1 VVGTGSCCEFA
12 LGGEFGVSDLDG
24 PFVAVLGGEED
35 EEAVVATGGAER
47 EGTLGGLSDWD
58 DGDWPSGSIWG
69 GEVD

>member
-1 VVGTGSCCEFA
+1 M
-12 LGGEFGVSDLDG
+12 SDLDG
-24 PFVAVLGGEED
+24 PFVAVLGGEEE